1 MEPETVA
8 LYAAVAA
15 VAAAVGSELLSLTPS
30 IRANGWVQL
39 VLIALRAIGDS
50 RRGDRS
56 RRH

>member
-1 MEPETVA
+1 MHPETVA
-8 LYAAVAA
+8 LYAAVI
-15 VAAAVGSELLSLTPS
+15 AAVGSELLSLTPA

>member
-1 MEPETVA
+1 MSPETVA
-8 LYAAVAA
+8 LYAA

-30 IRANGWVQL
+30 IKANGWVQL

-56 RRH
+56 RRR